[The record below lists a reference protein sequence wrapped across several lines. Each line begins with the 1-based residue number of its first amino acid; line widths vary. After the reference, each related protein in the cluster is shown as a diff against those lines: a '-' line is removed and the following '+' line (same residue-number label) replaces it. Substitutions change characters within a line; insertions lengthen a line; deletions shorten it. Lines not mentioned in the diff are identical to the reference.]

1 MDCLT
6 PKPVFL
12 NHQAALSP
20 GRKYYRKGVLL
31 NITTK
36 FTRLKINFIV
46 SKTYKQRPESFTK

>member
-31 NITTK
+31 ASVVLNTN
-36 FTRLKINFIV
+36 TRSETNTVFHTASRLL
-46 SKTYKQRPESFTK
+46 SFT